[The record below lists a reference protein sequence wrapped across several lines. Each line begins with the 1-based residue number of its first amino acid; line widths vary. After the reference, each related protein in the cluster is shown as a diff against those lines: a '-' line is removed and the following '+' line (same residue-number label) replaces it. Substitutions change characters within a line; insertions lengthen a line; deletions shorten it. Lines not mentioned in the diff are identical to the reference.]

1 MTFLHFLRD
10 GVREMLRGGRAYW
23 TWLGILA
30 ALFAFGALNYI
41 GQLRD
46 GLVVTGMS
54 DQVSWGFYIANFAF
68 LVGIA
73 AAAVLLVIPAYI
85 FHRKDVKAVVLLGEG
100 MAVAA
105 VIMAMLFVLV
115 DIGRPD
121 RAWHV
126 IPFIGR
132 FNFPS
137 SLLAW
142 DIVVL
147 NGYLALN
154 LLIPTYVHYCHY
166 RGREPNLT
174 LYFPVVVVAMFW
186 AISIHTVTAFLF
198 SSNASRPFWNVALL
212 GPRFIASAFASG
224 PALIILTLQ
233 VIRRV
238 TDYPV
243 SQSVIDT
250 LALIM
255 AVAMQISLFFVGA
268 ELFTDFY
275 SETNHATSM
284 HYLFLGFE
292 GFSGLRA
299 VDLARRR
306 PQLGGGDDPV
316 DSPAA
321 QAHAHPQHRMRLRV
335 PRHLAGKGH
344 GSRDPRLHSNAARRD
359 LRVRADRD
367 GVLHRHR
374 HLVVRLSRLYA
385 ARQGEH
391 RHRVGPGA
399 CKSRSGSG
407 RNDRGTGYPRRRA
420 SGVSAGRVGPTGD
433 PHEQGGGIGRRPA
446 GSRRLC
452 RLIAR

>member
-1 MTFLHFLRD
+1 MTFFHFLRD
-10 GVREMLRGGRAYW
+10 GAREMLRGGRAYW
-23 TWLGILA
+23 IWLAVLA
-30 ALFAFGALNYI
+30 ALFALGALNYF

-85 FHRKDVKAVVLLGEG
+85 FHRTDVKSVVLLGEG

-132 FNFPS
+132 FNFPN

-166 RGREPNLT
+166 RGREPNLR
-174 LYFPVVVVAMFW
+174 LYFPVVVLAMFW

-198 SSNASRPFWNVALL
+198 SSNSARPFWNVALL

-233 VIRRV
+233 VVRRV

-243 SQSVIDT
+243 SQSVIET

-255 AVAMQISLFFVGA
+255 TVAMQISLFFVGA

-275 SETNHATSM
+275 SETNHAASM
-284 HYLFLGFE
+284 HYLFFGLD
-292 GFSGLRA
+292 GFSGLRPWIWLA
-299 VDLARRR
+299 VALNLVAVTILSIHPLRRR
-306 PQLGGGDDPV
+306 MLTLNIACVCGFLGIWLEKGMGLVIPGFIPTPLGEIFEYV
-316 DSPAA
+316 PTA
-321 QAHAHPQHRMRLRV
+321 QEFTIAIGIWAFGFLVFTLLAKASIAIELGKVRV
-335 PRHLAGKGH
+335 
-344 GSRDPRLHSNAARRD
+344 N
-359 LRVRADRD
+359 
-367 GVLHRHR
+367 
-374 HLVVRLSRLYA
+374 
-385 ARQGEH
+385 
-391 RHRVGPGA
+391 
-399 CKSRSGSG
+399 
-407 RNDRGTGYPRRRA
+407 RGTGREPM
-420 SGVSAGRVGPTGD
+420 AGGPAT
-433 PHEQGGGIGRRPA
+433 PA
-446 GSRRLC
+446 M
-452 RLIAR
+452 AHHD